1 MRARTATSRSAT
13 GRTSERALLASS
25 GVNVSS
31 AIEPHRREERTR
43 LAAWLALIAFFIA
56 VQYVGRASGA
66 EESDPLYKWSFA
78 IGTVIQE
85 ALFLGIVLAI
95 AGFSRER
102 LALRIPERKARAA
115 GLAIATI
122 FIIQAFELL
131 YAALAHPGNEQGLTP
146 TQWQP
151 SHAAQYVVN
160 SILVCTLVPFTEELT
175 FRGLGY
181 HLLRPWGAWFA
192 VVATGVLFGLSHGL
206 LVSLP
211 VLVIF
216 GCGVGWLRMKT
227 GSVVPGMFVHGTFNL
242 IALIAAV
249 TLQR

>member
-1 MRARTATSRSAT
+1 
-13 GRTSERALLASS
+13 LLASS
-25 GVNVSS
+25 GVNVRS

-43 LAAWLALIAFFIA
+43 LAAWLALVAFFIA
-56 VQYVGRASGA
+56 VQYLGRASGA

-78 IGTVIQE
+78 VGTVIQE

-95 AGFSRER
+95 AGFSKER
-102 LALRIPERKARAA
+102 LALRIPERKLRAL
-115 GLAIATI
+115 GLSVAAI
-122 FIIQAFELL
+122 FMIQAFEFV

-146 TQWQP
+146 TAWQP

-192 VVATGVLFGLSHGL
+192 VIATGVLFGLSHGL

-227 GSVVPGMFVHGTFNL
+227 DSVVPGMFVHATFNL